1 MLGAGQVNKVFF
13 LGFFFKKVKKK
24 KKKKKKKKMV
34 TNMKLAFSDVPFRDN
49 SACVKI

>member
-1 MLGAGQVNKVFF
+1 MLGAGQVNKFFF
-13 LGFFFKKVKKK
+13 LGFFFKKF

>member
-1 MLGAGQVNKVFF
+1 MLGAGQVNKVF
-13 LGFFFKKVKKK
+13 LLVFFFKKIKKK
-24 KKKKKKKKMV
+24 KKKVV

>member
-13 LGFFFKKVKKK
+13 LVIFFKKVKKK
-24 KKKKKKKKMV
+24 KKKVV

>member
-13 LGFFFKKVKKK
+13 LGFFFKKV
-24 KKKKKKKKMV
+24 KKKKKKKMV

>member
-13 LGFFFKKVKKK
+13 PGFFFKKVKKK
-24 KKKKKKKKMV
+24 KKKVV

>member
-13 LGFFFKKVKKK
+13 LGFFFKKV
-24 KKKKKKKKMV
+24 KKKKKMV

>member
-13 LGFFFKKVKKK
+13 LGFFFKKV
-24 KKKKKKKKMV
+24 KKKKKKMV

>member
-24 KKKKKKKKMV
+24 KVV

>member
-24 KKKKKKKKMV
+24 KKKVV

>member
-13 LGFFFKKVKKK
+13 LGFFFKKF
-24 KKKKKKKKMV
+24 KKKKKKKMV

>member
-24 KKKKKKKKMV
+24 KKKKVV

>member
-13 LGFFFKKVKKK
+13 LVFFFKKV
-24 KKKKKKKKMV
+24 KKKKKKMV